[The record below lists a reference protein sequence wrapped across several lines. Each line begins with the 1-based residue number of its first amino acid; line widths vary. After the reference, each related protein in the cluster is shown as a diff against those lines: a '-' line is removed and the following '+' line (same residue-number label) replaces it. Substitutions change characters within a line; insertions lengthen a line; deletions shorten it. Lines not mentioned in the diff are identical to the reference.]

1 MHSIDGTTISLT
13 RGDTLIIKL
22 DLMYSDGTPYIPST
36 GDSIRFAMKKNY
48 NDRSCIITKNIPTD
62 TLILKINSTDTKGLP
77 QPSKYV
83 YDIQLTQA
91 NGNVDTFITEAKFII
106 EREVE

>member
-13 RGDTLIIKL
+13 RGDTLIVKL
-22 DLMYSDGTPYIPST
+22 DLMYSDGTQYIPHE
-36 GDSIRFAMKKNY
+36 GDQIRFAMKKTY
-48 NDRSCIITKNIPTD
+48 NDRNCIIIKDIPTD
-62 TLILKINSTDTKGLP
+62 TLILKIDSEDTKKLP
-77 QPSKYV
+77 QPSKYI